1 MEPVLVYPNP
11 NNWEISEF
19 VEFYDLEGALYKL
32 NSSKF
37 LINGQ
42 LKKELKKNF
51 ENHSKT
57 SIYEATLNKSNEIIN
72 LEFITRR
79 ISFPVEE
86 FIFESNKDSKAQF
99 NSGLIT
105 NKAAFY
111 SKDKFSFLNKEGT
124 GFINDYDTNKIFSK
138 QITNQKAELTKN
150 LSLFQ
155 AYNKIEVK
163 LKLKGRLA
171 IGLGN
176 ESIYE
181 TGISFHPIYGIPYIP
196 ASSIKGVVRNY
207 FLDRYFQLTD
217 KEITENN
224 ERADKDKITPEKK
237 AFQDAGFCF
246 LFGADKDSITG
257 ARQGAIVFMD
267 SFPDE
272 NLNIEPDIVNPHYKD
287 YYDDI
292 EGKTPPGDWMNPVPI
307 IFLTATGAIFE
318 VTILGKKYK
327 DMPLHNIRYKTID
340 EQGRPLEK
348 TIGENTWI
356 ENGQPIQI
364 MLDHLKIALKENGIG
379 AKTAVDYGK
388 FKEMI

>member
-1 MEPVLVYPNP
+1 MPEIIVYSKTNNEKFNP
-11 NNWEISEF
+11 NIIFSDIKGNTYALEKNH
-19 VEFYDLEGALYKL
+19 FYIAEKL
-32 NSSKF
+32 KP
-37 LINGQ
+37 
-42 LKKELKKNF
+42 ELKKGF
-51 ENHSKT
+51 ETYSSESIFVATINDNSKISHLTFIEKRISPKVDKFIKKNHQNSAKQN
-57 SIYEATLNKSNEIIN
+57 YALIIN
-72 LEFITRR
+72 KVANFVM
-79 ISFPVEE
+79 S
-86 FIFESNKDSKAQF
+86 
-99 NSGLIT
+99 
-105 NKAAFY
+105 
-111 SKDKFSFLNKEGT
+111 KFSLLNSQGSELEWPYDNETHFSALIKKQQLELNNKLICSNT
-124 GFINDYDTNKIFSK
+124 YLPLSCSLTLIN
-138 QITNQKAELTKN
+138 
-150 LSLFQ
+150 
-155 AYNKIEVK
+155 
-163 LKLKGRLA
+163 RLA

-181 TGISFHPIYGIPYIP
+181 TGIFFHPIYGIPYIP

-217 KEITENN
+217 KEINENN

-237 AFQDAGFCF
+237 AFHDAGFCF

-272 NLNIEPDIVNPHYKD
+272 NLNIEPDIVNPHYKN

-292 EGKTPPGDWMNPVPI
+292 EGNTPPGDWMNPVPI
-307 IFLTATGAIFE
+307 IFLTATGATFE
-318 VTILGKKYK
+318 FTILGKKYK
-327 DMPLHNIRYKTID
+327 DMQLHNITYKTID
-340 EQGRPLEK
+340 EQGRPLDK

-388 FKEMI
+388 FI

>member
-1 MEPVLVYPNP
+1 MPEIIVYSKTNNKKFNP
-11 NNWEISEF
+11 NIIFSDIKGNTYELEKNDFYNGEKLIPKLKKGFEIYSSESIF
-19 VEFYDLEGALYKL
+19 VATINGNSKISHLTFIEKRISPKVEKFIKNNPQNSAKQNYALIINKVANFVMSKFSLL
-32 NSSKF
+32 NSQGSELEWPYDNETHF
-37 LINGQ
+37 SALIKKQQ
-42 LKKELKKNF
+42 LELNNKLICSNTYVLL
-51 ENHSKT
+51 SCPL
-57 SIYEATLNKSNEIIN
+57 TL
-72 LEFITRR
+72 
-79 ISFPVEE
+79 V
-86 FIFESNKDSKAQF
+86 D
-99 NSGLIT
+99 
-105 NKAAFY
+105 
-111 SKDKFSFLNKEGT
+111 
-124 GFINDYDTNKIFSK
+124 
-138 QITNQKAELTKN
+138 
-150 LSLFQ
+150 
-155 AYNKIEVK
+155 
-163 LKLKGRLA
+163 RLA

-181 TGISFHPIYGIPYIP
+181 TGISFHHIYGIPYIP

-224 ERADKDKITPEKK
+224 ERTDKDKITPEKK

-318 VTILGKKYK
+318 FTILGKKYK
-327 DMPLHNIRYKTID
+327 DMPLHNITYKTID

-356 ENGQPIQI
+356 ENGQPTQI

-388 FKEMI
+388 FI